1 MEEASKDEGLG
12 DVINTVKDLI
22 TQTDAK
28 IKQEK
33 DQK

>member
-22 TQTDAK
+22 AQTDAK
-28 IKQEK
+28 IKQAETRK
-33 DQK
+33 